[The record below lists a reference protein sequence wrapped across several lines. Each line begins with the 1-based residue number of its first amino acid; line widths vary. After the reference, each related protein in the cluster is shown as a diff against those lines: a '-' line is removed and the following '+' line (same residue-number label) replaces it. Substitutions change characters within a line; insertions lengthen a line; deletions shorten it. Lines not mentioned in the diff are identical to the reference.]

1 MKKSIRNAVAS
12 AAAILCVQ
20 AQTFTASAQAG
31 TFKSATDILN
41 TATQEIGNT
50 ANSLLNLI
58 SILVGVVAIVMLVW
72 NYIKKSKGDGGSNDA
87 LAGWGFS
94 LIFVAIALQVVKA
107 VFF

>member
-12 AAAILCVQ
+12 AAALLFVQ
-20 AQTFTASAQAG
+20 AQTFTASAQG
-31 TFKSATDILN
+31 GFKSATEILN
-41 TATQEIGNT
+41 TATTEIGNT
-50 ANSLLNLI
+50 ANSLLNLV
-58 SILVGVVAIVMLVW
+58 SILVGVVAIVMLIW

>member
-12 AAAILCVQ
+12 AAALLCVQ
-20 AQTFTASAQAG
+20 AQTITASAQG
-31 TFKSATDILN
+31 GFKSATEILN
-41 TATQEIGNT
+41 TATDEIGRT
-50 ANSLLNLI
+50 ATSLLNLV
-58 SILVGVVAIVMLVW
+58 SILVGVIAIVMLIW

>member
-12 AAAILCVQ
+12 AAALLCVQ
-20 AQTFTASAQAG
+20 AQTFTASAQ
-31 TFKSATDILN
+31 FKGASQILD

-107 VFF
+107 IFF